1 MLDLLR
7 DIESELEGDPEAAS
21 RGERWNAEPTRRS
34 VARVARALWITVALL
49 LVFSSDRLEEWVN
62 GFEVG
67 PVQNAVVALSS
78 TWNTQMTKN
87 GFDMPA
93 AGVRSEVNELRTT
106 SWTQVRQ
113 RFDNERA
120 RTSEGAKLLR
130 GMLNDRQG

>member
-7 DIESELEGDPEAAS
+7 DIEGELEEDREAS
-21 RGERWNAEPTRRS
+21 HDVLQKAEQTRQS
-34 VARVARALWITVALL
+34 VARVARALWIAVVLL

-78 TWNTQMTKN
+78 TWNTEMTKN

-93 AGVRSEVNELRTT
+93 AGVRKEVNELRATN
-106 SWTQVRQ
+106 WMQVRQ
-113 RFDNERA
+113 RFDSERT
-120 RTSEGAKLLR
+120 RTRDGAKLLR
-130 GMLNDRQG
+130 GMLSDRQG